1 MTGHLQRSLWRGN
14 CRVFTSRYV
23 TKFRYSKLRR
33 KKPYKSLTNHIETSL
48 LCVKIQFRLGVTA
61 KVAMNKNDSD
71 ASERPIQS

>member
-1 MTGHLQRSLWRGN
+1 MTGHLQRSLWRG
-14 CRVFTSRYV
+14 RLQSFYFTLCYKISIQQV
-23 TKFRYSKLRR
+23 EE